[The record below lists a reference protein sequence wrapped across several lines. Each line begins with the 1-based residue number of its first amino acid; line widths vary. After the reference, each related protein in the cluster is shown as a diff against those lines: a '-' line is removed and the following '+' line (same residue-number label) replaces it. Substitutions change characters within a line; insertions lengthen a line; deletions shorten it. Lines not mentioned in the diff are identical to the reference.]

1 MSDGSTRDFLG
12 CNGCVIRVIPLF
24 PGMRFHECSMFL
36 VVSGLKFETP
46 PAVKCEAFP
55 AEKIRRVHSQNRKPW
70 HLGEVEPRLEPSTP
84 EMLQCAMQQSMIPGA
99 GIVIVINLYMCIYI
113 YM

>member
-55 AEKIRRVHSQNRKPW
+55 AEKIRRVHSQNRRAFEVVLSTYVDGLPGGFLLFSGRNPNQTMAPW
-70 HLGEVEPRLEPSTP
+70 GS
-84 EMLQCAMQQSMIPGA
+84 
-99 GIVIVINLYMCIYI
+99 
-113 YM
+113 